1 MTLADLI
8 EKHTTML
15 VLRARRAEAPDA
27 PPPRDE
33 LRALA
38 ERFPG
43 ALRELERLPPETL
56 RRRVAELDRAAR
68 SGTSPPRWAEAQRAY
83 HRALREALAAR
94 AARHVL
100 EGSAPTPRPDVPGR
114 GAMVA
119 WAIAR
124 TATEVGLT
132 NAECRALLFPWEP

>member
-8 EKHTTML
+8 EKHASML
-15 VLRARRAEAPDA
+15 ALRARRAEAPDA

-56 RRRVAELDRAAR
+56 RGRMEELEETRCAGAPLP
-68 SGTSPPRWAEAQRAY
+68 TWAKAQRAY
-83 HRALREALAAR
+83 HVALREALVAR
-94 AARHVL
+94 AGR
-100 EGSAPTPRPDVPGR
+100 R
-114 GAMVA
+114 GAERPSTRRPGGEARGSMVE

-124 TATEVGLT
+124 AAAEVGLT
-132 NAECRALLFPWEP
+132 NEGCRALLFPWEP

>member
-8 EKHTTML
+8 EKHATL
-15 VLRARRAEAPDA
+15 IALRARRAEAPDA
-27 PPPRDE
+27 PPPRDA

-56 RRRVAELDRAAR
+56 RRRMEELDRATRTGA
-68 SGTSPPRWAEAQRAY
+68 SPPRWAEAQRAY
-83 HRALREALAAR
+83 HLALREALAER
-94 AARHVL
+94 AKSREPATA
-100 EGSAPTPRPDVPGR
+100 APMPHVPGR

-124 TATEVGLT
+124 TATELGIT
-132 NAECRALLFPWEP
+132 HAECRALLFPWER